1 VSFVEFLTAI
11 IIQRARDLVETRP
24 IKSNIL
30 TSIGTVF
37 STTKYCLMELV
48 SILHNCMESIYA
60 FLCPRYVGKRMFITV
75 FAQHKV
81 EKGPR

>member
-11 IIQRARDLVETRP
+11 VTQRARDLVEHRP
-24 IKSNIL
+24 TKSNIL

-48 SILHNCMESIYA
+48 SISHNCMESICISVSKIRWYTDVYHGI
-60 FLCPRYVGKRMFITV
+60 CT
-75 FAQHKV
+75 AQS
-81 EKGPR
+81 